1 MTEPKRT
8 NEDDAA
14 FGSPHISDV
23 DAADAVHPH
32 RHLGGLIGKV
42 TAFIAVA
49 YTGYYLYTAQF
60 GIVSPQAHRAF
71 YWGFAG
77 VLIFLLYPIRSRGK
91 AEEDE
96 RVPVWDLALAVA
108 VAVVAAYFVFNFRDI
123 VSRGGRLTDAEVV
136 LGILAVVLSLEMTR
150 RVVGLILT
158 TLGVVVIVYSFF
170 GPYMPGM
177 FAHRGHDLERFLGT
191 AYLSFNG
198 IFGSVA
204 DIFATYVFI
213 FIIFGAFMQK
223 SGAGQFFVDLPFAI
237 AGKARGGPAKVA
249 VLVSAI
255 MGSVNGS
262 PVANVMT
269 TGTFTIPLMRRV
281 GYSKEFSGGV
291 EAAASVG
298 GQMLPPVMGAGAFL
312 IAEFT
317 GTPYT
322 TIVLV
327 SIVPALLYFFSV
339 YMLVDFQ
346 ALKRN
351 LEGLPASELPDWKV
365 VLKQGW
371 YFMIPLAL
379 LFTLV
384 VMRYSPAFAGF
395 WAIMAVIV
403 IGVLVP
409 YRGHRMGVRDIIDA
423 MRIGGLS
430 SLTVGAVVGTI
441 GIVIGIIDLTGLG
454 LRFSD
459 LIVDISGGN
468 LLAAL
473 VLVTIVSWIL
483 GAGLTVTSSYIM
495 VAILAA
501 PALTE
506 MGVSILVAHL
516 IVFWVSQDA
525 NVTPPIALASF
536 AAAGISG
543 GKPMRTAWESWLL
556 ARGLYI
562 VPFLMAYTALIDGP
576 VADAVPVVISAVIG
590 IYVLSAGMS
599 GYLRRRTSVW
609 ERWLLIGGGILL
621 IAPGLPTNLI
631 GLAIGVAVWVLQ
643 KLRPQGGPREK
654 AEPAE
659 ERSA

>member
-1 MTEPKRT
+1 
-8 NEDDAA
+8 
-14 FGSPHISDV
+14 
-23 DAADAVHPH
+23 
-32 RHLGGLIGKV
+32 
-42 TAFIAVA
+42 
-49 YTGYYLYTAQF
+49 
-60 GIVSPQAHRAF
+60 
-71 YWGFAG
+71 
-77 VLIFLLYPIRSRGK
+77 
-91 AEEDE
+91 
-96 RVPVWDLALAVA
+96 
-108 VAVVAAYFVFNFRDI
+108 
-123 VSRGGRLTDAEVV
+123 
-136 LGILAVVLSLEMTR
+136 
-150 RVVGLILT
+150 
-158 TLGVVVIVYSFF
+158 
-170 GPYMPGM
+170 
-177 FAHRGHDLERFLGT
+177 
-191 AYLSFNG
+191 
-198 IFGSVA
+198 
-204 DIFATYVFI
+204 
-213 FIIFGAFMQK
+213 
-223 SGAGQFFVDLPFAI
+223 
-237 AGKARGGPAKVA
+237 
-249 VLVSAI
+249 
-255 MGSVNGS
+255 
-262 PVANVMT
+262 VMT

-281 GYSKEFSGGV
+281 GYTKEFSGGV
-291 EAAASVG
+291 EAASSVG

-339 YMLVDFQ
+339 YLLVDFQ
-346 ALKRN
+346 ALRRN
-351 LEGLPASELPDWKV
+351 LEGLPSSELPDWKV

-371 YFMIPLAL
+371 YYIIPLAL

-409 YRGHRMGVRDIIDA
+409 YRGNRMGWRDVLDA
-423 MRIGGLS
+423 MRTGALS

-562 VPFLMAYTALIDGP
+562 VPFLMAYTALVDGP
-576 VADAVPVVISAVIG
+576 FADAVPVVISAVIG
-590 IYVLSAGMS
+590 IYLLSAGMS
-599 GYLRRRTSVW
+599 GYLRRRTAW
-609 ERWLLIGGGILL
+609 YEQWLLIVGGCLL
-621 IAPGLPTNLI
+621 IAPGMLTNAVGLVI
-631 GLAIGVAVWVLQ
+631 GLAVWALQ
-643 KLRPQGGPREK
+643 KLRPQDPA
-654 AEPAE
+654 AEQAATE
-659 ERSA
+659 ESRA

>member
-1 MTEPKRT
+1 MAGPKPT
-8 NEDDAA
+8 NEDDAG
-14 FGSPHISDV
+14 FGTPHISDV

-32 RHLGGLIGKV
+32 RNLGGLIGKA
-42 TAFIAVA
+42 TASIAVA
-49 YTGYYLYTAQF
+49 YTAYYLYTAQF

-77 VLIFLLYPIRSRGK
+77 VLIFLLYPLRSRDK
-91 AEEDE
+91 AEKDE

-123 VSRGGRLTDAEVV
+123 VSRGGRLTDTEMV
-136 LGILAVVLSLEMTR
+136 LGVLAVVLSLEMTR

-191 AYLSFNG
+191 SYLSFNG

-291 EAAASVG
+291 EAASSVG

-351 LEGLPASELPDWKV
+351 LKGLPASDLPDWKV

-371 YFMIPLAL
+371 YFIIPLAL

-384 VMRYSPAFAGF
+384 VMRFSPAFAGF

-409 YRGHRMGVRDIIDA
+409 YRGKRMGVRDIIDA
-423 MRIGGLS
+423 MRTGALS

-441 GIVIGIIDLTGLG
+441 GIVIGVIDLTGLG

-473 VLVTIVSWIL
+473 VLVTLVSWIL

-495 VAILAA
+495 VAILVA

-609 ERWLLIGGGILL
+609 EQWLLIVGGCLL
-621 IAPGLPTNLI
+621 IAPGILTNAI
-631 GLAIGVAVWVLQ
+631 GLAIGLAIWFLQ
-643 KLRPQGGPREK
+643 KLRPEGGPREK
-654 AEPAE
+654 AERVE
-659 ERSA
+659 ETRA